1 MYKRILVLFLCFCVG
16 VLLTGCYELYTV
28 SESEQNVSISTEIQT
43 EQENITETESVTEP
57 ELTEIETTEPET
69 TEPET
74 TEPEKTEPETTE
86 PETAE
91 PEKTEPE
98 TTPEKNYIA
107 NKNSGKLHST
117 NCDSLPYEKNRIY
130 FSTIEQAYSAGYTDH
145 HKECMGG

>member
-74 TEPEKTEPETTE
+74 TEPEKTEPETT
-86 PETAE
+86 
-91 PEKTEPE
+91 
-98 TTPEKNYIA
+98 PEKNYIA